1 MTLFLNR
8 APRGQA
14 NTPGAND
21 QSEGDFHAGLNLAS
35 TLGGPV
41 IFFIRNN
48 GFAISTPSSQ
58 QFAGDGIASRAPG
71 YGIEA
76 VRGKYC

>member
-1 MTLFLNR
+1 VFRNLRLPIT
-8 APRGQA
+8 
-14 NTPGAND
+14 TKK
-21 QSEGDFHAGLNLAS
+21 SEGDFHAGLNISA

-41 IFFIRNN
+41 IFFVRNN
-48 GFAISTPSSQ
+48 GFAISTPSTQ

-76 VRGKYC
+76 VRGAVTPPQL